1 MGKGKMRMRD
11 AAPLIVMGGIFL
23 MMVVSSIT
31 KRLWQGTDWLV
42 YSESLDKTAVV
53 VNGQGLTLRDMA
65 FYIAYDEMIV
75 EEQAQ
80 IYDATDT
87 TRYWNLKTNDVYIRQ
102 LSKKNVMKKA
112 VHDEIFY
119 QLAVAE
125 KMELSEEEERQIT
138 EVQETFQ
145 DNVMTEA
152 KLERMGVSQ
161 NDINASIR
169 KIGIA
174 QKYQSIYAEINQYD
188 MEELEIEGEA
198 YNMMLADYRYWIND
212 DVWDRVNYGDVTLVH
227 KNGVFQEAK

>member
-1 MGKGKMRMRD
+1 MKKGKMRMRD
-11 AAPLIVMGGIFL
+11 AAPLIIMGGIFL

-42 YSESLDKTAVV
+42 YPESLDKTAVV

-87 TRYWNLKTNDVYIRQ
+87 TRYWNLKTNNVYIRQ
-102 LSKKNVMKKA
+102 LSKQNVMKKA

-119 QLAVAE
+119 QLAMAE
-125 KMELSEEEERQIT
+125 KMELSEEDERRIT

-188 MEELEIEGEA
+188 MEALEIEGEA
-198 YNMMLADYRYWIND
+198 YNMMLADFRYRIND

-227 KNGVFQEAK
+227 KNGIFQEAE